1 MLAPMMTVCKL
12 HPLPHTIDRY
22 TQVYKTD
29 MQCVNTCVPFNC
41 LIFIV
46 YLGHA
51 LDDTTGES
59 SGESQRMNDDG
70 GIEDERTNGNHTV
83 TYKHNT
89 HVHTHTLVHMHT
101 RTHHTHTIL
110 TRTHSHH
117 THAYVRHTHILTVIH
132 TYKMCHRYAL
142 YRLSYVIN

>member
-70 GIEDERTNGNHTV
+70 GIEDERTNGNRTV

-89 HVHTHTLVHMHT
+89 HVHTHT
-101 RTHHTHTIL
+101 RTHAHSHTPYTHYTHTYTLAPYTCICTPHTHP
-110 TRTHSHH
+110 HS
-117 THAYVRHTHILTVIH
+117 HTHI
-132 TYKMCHRYAL
+132 
-142 YRLSYVIN
+142 